1 MTTPKNQNE
10 TPAPDGAGSE
20 LMPLLDCAVKC
31 VVPISGG
38 KDSQACAKLAVEH
51 YGADAVQGL
60 FCDTQFEHPLT
71 YAHIDRIAE
80 IYGIKINIV
89 CSGSVEDQV
98 KKYKKFPGGNARFC
112 TYNLKIAASRDFYL
126 SLGGAFE
133 VWIGVRAGEST
144 ARAKRY
150 TGRVGDEVMPMHE
163 FMPKNYPK
171 TLEAQGV
178 VARLPIVDWTTEEV
192 FNYLNGEENPLY
204 KEGFTR
210 VGCFPC
216 LAAGDKHKELAFGFD
231 EVGHKHLQIAR
242 SLEPLVG
249 RSVFSSIGGRR
260 RNDKCSEFEGCAI
273 CAI

>member
-98 KKYKKFPGGNARFC
+98 KKYKNSLAETPGFVP
-112 TYNLKIAASRDFYL
+112 TILK
-126 SLGGAFE
+126 
-133 VWIGVRAGEST
+133 
-144 ARAKRY
+144 
-150 TGRVGDEVMPMHE
+150 
-163 FMPKNYPK
+163 
-171 TLEAQGV
+171 
-178 VARLPIVDWTTEEV
+178 
-192 FNYLNGEENPLY
+192 
-204 KEGFTR
+204 
-210 VGCFPC
+210 
-216 LAAGDKHKELAFGFD
+216 
-231 EVGHKHLQIAR
+231 
-242 SLEPLVG
+242 
-249 RSVFSSIGGRR
+249 
-260 RNDKCSEFEGCAI
+260 
-273 CAI
+273 